1 MSYWDLARE
10 RVLDPL
16 GMSRSGD
23 LPTTAL
29 AAPDR
34 AWDLA
39 AFAPAGGLRAS
50 VPDLLRLAGVAVDS
64 AGSPFPAAPAHVVS
78 ADAAMGPRRFTWCWM
93 VSQGEHGPVYWHNGA
108 TGASWAFIGASG
120 SCAIAAAVP
129 AHRDWAWDTAAMQVL
144 SRHGNLAGRQSR
156 QAPS

>member
-1 MSYWDLARE
+1 
-10 RVLDPL
+10 
-16 GMSRSGD
+16 MSRSGD
-23 LPTTAL
+23 LPTSAL

-64 AGSPFPAAPAHVVS
+64 AE
-78 ADAAMGPRRFTWCWM
+78 AAMGPGRFTWCWM

-129 AHRDWAWDTAAMQVL
+129 ARRQRAWDTVAIQAL
-144 SRHGNLAGRQSR
+144 SRYGAERDWR
-156 QAPS
+156 R